1 MRPVLRPM
9 GLSTCQWFYF
19 DCNFPAYGYQ
29 FRAKCN
35 VNSPAQAWQFTQG
48 TPSEIRLSKTNFCFD
63 PSLRQYIPYE
73 HFGVN
78 FWPILSLGLK
88 VCSGGADQ
96 KFLFSNEGIIT
107 LNKNS
112 SSLSFSS
119 SSISW
124 YADFCHQPHI
134 RWMSRGKRCRQ
145 FEDRSMPQGSEWFLD
160 RLKLYIVC
168 THPASGNLNCRI
180 PFYIFS
186 YPNCLLKNTVRML
199 QYHVYKKPVML
210 CYVIFSFLFI

>member
-1 MRPVLRPM
+1 MPVSSLCLFTFYFFYCSTNINWTIPRRQRRDFYIFITGITSVSGAQVDNIQSSGFGTCLNAPVLRPM

-78 FWPILSLGLK
+78 F
-88 VCSGGADQ
+88 
-96 KFLFSNEGIIT
+96 
-107 LNKNS
+107 
-112 SSLSFSS
+112 
-119 SSISW
+119 
-124 YADFCHQPHI
+124 
-134 RWMSRGKRCRQ
+134 
-145 FEDRSMPQGSEWFLD
+145 
-160 RLKLYIVC
+160 
-168 THPASGNLNCRI
+168 
-180 PFYIFS
+180 
-186 YPNCLLKNTVRML
+186 
-199 QYHVYKKPVML
+199 
-210 CYVIFSFLFI
+210 